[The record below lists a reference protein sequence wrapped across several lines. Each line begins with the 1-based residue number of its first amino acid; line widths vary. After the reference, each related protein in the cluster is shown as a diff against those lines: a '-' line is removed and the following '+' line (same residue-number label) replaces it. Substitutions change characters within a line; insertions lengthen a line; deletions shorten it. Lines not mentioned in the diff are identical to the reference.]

1 MQDQLSTHTHCLGNI
16 GGFVVPIHSF
26 LWTNWTNTEGI
37 YCQRNTPSHLGPIS
51 LWSPILWPLSS
62 KCQKWPL
69 KYLHT
74 NSQILAMES
83 NLWSMKAFT
92 LTIDIYNITS
102 DTLDSTFYPT
112 EFVCL
117 TIFNASRV
125 TAHFSGQVSMSKIAS
140 LTLEQRND
148 FDSGTLHNNELE
160 DDLLGKVEKAI
171 NEISTVLSFNMPQL
185 VNRLWDC

>member
-1 MQDQLSTHTHCLGNI
+1 MWVWILQNTFTKQTMQYQLSTHTHCLGNI

-26 LWTNWTNTEGI
+26 LWTSWTNTEGI
-37 YCQRNTPSHLGPIS
+37 YCPEAHTSHLGPIS
-51 LWSPILWPLSS
+51 LWPPTLWPVSS
-62 KCQKWPL
+62 KHHKWPL
-69 KYLHT
+69 KYLQT
-74 NSQILAMES
+74 NSQTLAMES
-83 NLWSMKAFT
+83 IVWSMKAFT

-140 LTLEQRND
+140 LTPEQRND
-148 FDSGTLHNNELE
+148 FDSGTLHNNEL
-160 DDLLGKVEKAI
+160 KM
-171 NEISTVLSFNMPQL
+171 T
-185 VNRLWDC
+185 C